1 MLLALA
7 TLLVGMA
14 LPVARA
20 LSEFLE
26 VFLFVETLERTAI
39 AGVMPL
45 DSATEGPPRART
57 QVSLRPLSS
66 SWHLGTCRMSGAPH

>member
-1 MLLALA
+1 MLLSLE

-45 DSATEGPPRART
+45 DSAKRRY
-57 QVSLRPLSS
+57 
-66 SWHLGTCRMSGAPH
+66 